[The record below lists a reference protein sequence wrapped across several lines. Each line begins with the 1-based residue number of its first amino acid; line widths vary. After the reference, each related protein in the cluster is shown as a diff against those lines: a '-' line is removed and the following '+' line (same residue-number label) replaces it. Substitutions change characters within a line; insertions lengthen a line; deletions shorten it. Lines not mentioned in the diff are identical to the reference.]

1 MMSFLLKGRLALI
14 QKEGKREEG
23 MSSAKSTFP
32 FVQWNGTAHACLL
45 ACLLISGDTG
55 DADRFVSNSIK
66 ARGGGYVFV
75 FYTSYIQ
82 LPAKNILDLLI
93 RIYF

>member
-1 MMSFLLKGRLALI
+1 MMMSFLLKGRLALI

-66 ARGGGYVFV
+66 ARGGDMFLCSTPPIYNFRPKMYSVF
-75 FYTSYIQ
+75 
-82 LPAKNILDLLI
+82 
-93 RIYF
+93 